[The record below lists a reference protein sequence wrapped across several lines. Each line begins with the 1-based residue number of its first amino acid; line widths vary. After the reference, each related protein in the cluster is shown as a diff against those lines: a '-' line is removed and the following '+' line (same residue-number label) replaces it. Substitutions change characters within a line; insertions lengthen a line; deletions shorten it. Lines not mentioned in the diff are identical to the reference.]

1 MADEGKDEAGMEQ
14 VEEDFSVWKR
24 NTPFL
29 YDLMISH
36 PLEWPSLTVHWV
48 PSASSPS
55 TADPYFGVHKLILG
69 THTSGTAQDFLMV
82 ADAVIPKP
90 DCEPRFGGANQDPVI
105 PKVEIR
111 QKIRVDGEVNRARCM
126 PQKPTLVGAKTSG
139 SEVFLFD
146 YAKHDAESQTS
157 ECDPDLRLL
166 GHDKEGYG
174 LSWSPL
180 KEGYLLSGSQDQKIC
195 LWDVSATPQDKV
207 LNAMF
212 VYEGHESVI
221 ADVSWHIKNEN
232 LFGSAGEDGRLVIW
246 DIRTNQMQHQVK
258 VHEREVNYLSFNS
271 FNEWVLATASSD
283 STVALFDLRK
293 LNAPLH
299 VLSSHEGEV
308 FQVEWDPNHET
319 VLASSGEDRRLM
331 VWDLNRVGEE
341 QLEIELDAEDGPP
354 ELLFSHGG
362 HKAKISDFAWNKIE
376 PWVIASVAEDNSLQV
391 WQMAE
396 NIYRDEDDAV
406 ADEDVQQ
413 DTTQQS

>member
-1 MADEGKDEAGMEQ
+1 MADEGSKEDAGMDQ
-14 VEEDFSVWKR
+14 VEEDFSIWKK

-29 YDLMISH
+29 YDLMISN

-48 PSASSPS
+48 PSPPSPYA
-55 TADPYFGVHKLILG
+55 ADPYFGVHKLILG
-69 THTSGTAQDFLMV
+69 THTSGDAQDFLMV
-82 ADAVIPKP
+82 ADAVIPTP
-90 DCEPRFGGANQDPVI
+90 DAEPGLGGTNQDPIV
-105 PKVEIR
+105 P
-111 QKIRVDGEVNRARCM
+111 
-126 PQKPTLVGAKTSG
+126 KPTLVGAKTSG
-139 SEVFLFD
+139 CEVFLFD
-146 YAKHDAESQTS
+146 YAKHASKPQTS
-157 ECDPDLRLL
+157 DCDPDLRLL
-166 GHDKEGYG
+166 GHDMEGYG
-174 LSWSPL
+174 LSWSPF
-180 KEGYLLSGSQDQKIC
+180 KEGYLLSGSQDKKIC

-212 VYEGHESVI
+212 VYEGHECAVE
-221 ADVSWHIKNEN
+221 DVAWHMKNEN
-232 LFGSAGEDGRLVIW
+232 LFGSAGDDGRLVIW
-246 DIRTNQMQHQVK
+246 DTRTNQMQHQVK
-258 VHEREVNYLSFNS
+258 VHEKEVNYLSFNP

-293 LNAPLH
+293 LNVPLH

-362 HKAKISDFAWNKIE
+362 HKAKISDFAWNKNE

-396 NIYRDEDDAV
+396 SIYRDEDENEI
-406 ADEDVQQ
+406 DEDIK
-413 DTTQQS
+413 QS